1 MSLATDIYLTEI
13 EGLHQKDNKG
23 AYDLLLNEA
32 LKGIKG
38 PVNIK
43 LLDPGSSTVNF
54 TSCEN
59 CCISP
64 ANNNANFYNWSG
76 KIEELAAFNYAKVYA
91 FSKQGAE
98 LITSLEQLKGKKVG
112 GRTGM
117 PYGNKVEG
125 AGLNLIGADTIEE
138 NIRKTESGELD
149 AFVAFV
155 PDAYMAYKAAGV
167 TNIPYS
173 KKSALSIHIDRMI
186 CRNAPR
192 VFIDKYNANMKTM
205 RDRGFIRRKL
215 GDQFVKPF

>member
-91 FSKQGAE
+91 FSKQGSE